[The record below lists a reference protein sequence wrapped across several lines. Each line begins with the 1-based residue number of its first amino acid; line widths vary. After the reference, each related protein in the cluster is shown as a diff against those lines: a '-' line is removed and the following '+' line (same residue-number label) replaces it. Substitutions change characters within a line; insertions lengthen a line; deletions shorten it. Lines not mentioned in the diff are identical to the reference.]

1 MLASTGAHLAV
12 ALETLVVAYRSG
24 ALLGGCLPLVV
35 DSVLDGHDHDTRNA
49 ALGVFARATDVQTVV
64 VTDDPE
70 VMQSLAREGGTLVR
84 WPRANRT
91 IREPRG
97 SGGGGARVRAASRM
111 IAPETVKA
119 IVEGYVD
126 AYRRNDK
133 QACIDLFAPDAVW
146 HDPVGEPPHV
156 GHEGIGEFW
165 DQGHAMAESI
175 ELVPSDIIVCANQAA
190 MVFEI
195 HVTIAAR
202 SRQPMVME
210 MDAVE
215 IFEID
220 DDGLISEMRAYWDMS
235 RARTR
240 AERDSPGRG
249 RPRWPTAKA
258 VARWRRKRADF
269 RSPMGFG
276 HNL

>member
-1 MLASTGAHLAV
+1 
-12 ALETLVVAYRSG
+12 
-24 ALLGGCLPLVV
+24 
-35 DSVLDGHDHDTRNA
+35 
-49 ALGVFARATDVQTVV
+49 
-64 VTDDPE
+64 
-70 VMQSLAREGGTLVR
+70 
-84 WPRANRT
+84 
-91 IREPRG
+91 
-97 SGGGGARVRAASRM
+97 M
-111 IAPETVKA
+111 IAPERVQA

-156 GHEGIGEFW
+156 GHQGISEFW

-190 MVFEI
+190 MVFQI
-195 HVTIAAR
+195 HVTIAGD
-202 SRQPMVME
+202 PKPTVME

-235 RARTR
+235 RSRSR
-240 AERDSPGRG
+240 A
-249 RPRWPTAKA
+249 
-258 VARWRRKRADF
+258 
-269 RSPMGFG
+269 
-276 HNL
+276 